1 MVLRCF
7 NEFHPLRLESG
18 GEDSCDTATLTDPR
32 SDEGHRKMSNA
43 WPSLGSIALIVQKI
57 YGPGAH
63 EAILALKIFMT
74 IGNGKNYEWEIQ
86 R

>member
-1 MVLRCF
+1 
-7 NEFHPLRLESG
+7 
-18 GEDSCDTATLTDPR
+18 
-32 SDEGHRKMSNA
+32 MSNA

-63 EAILALKIFMT
+63 EAILALKIFMA
-74 IGNGKNYEWEIQ
+74 IGKGKTYEWEIQ